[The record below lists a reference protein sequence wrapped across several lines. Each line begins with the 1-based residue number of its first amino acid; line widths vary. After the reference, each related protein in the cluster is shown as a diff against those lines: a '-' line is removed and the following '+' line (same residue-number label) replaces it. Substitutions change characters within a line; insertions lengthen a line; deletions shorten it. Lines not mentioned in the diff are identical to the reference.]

1 MKKTLLS
8 CVIAVFSLFLVAQIT
23 IAQEKIQG
31 PWMWMIAACQPGQGG
46 AACTDR
52 DSLDEASKGKV
63 TEKMVVKSGI
73 DKKIAKI
80 EIDGR
85 KWVEGKIAP
94 TGGNNIQDMINANKG
109 KWKGGWSG
117 VAADIND
124 HSAYAVINA
133 VAPKVQKGITTRVG
147 SDDSVKVWVNG
158 EEVHR
163 NAVNRGAG
171 DFQDTFSIDLKRG
184 NNIIMV
190 KVSERGGGW
199 SMFFGIDAS
208 GLKYNLKFPGWA
220 VSTSGKL
227 ATSWG
232 DIKFAK

>member
-1 MKKTLLS
+1 MKKPLLF
-8 CVIAVFSLFLVAQIT
+8 CAIAVFSLSLMAQISK
-23 IAQEKIQG
+23 AQEKIQG

-46 AACTDR
+46 QACTDV
-52 DSLDEASKGKV
+52 DSLKEVSKSKV
-63 TEKMVVKSGI
+63 TEEMVAKNGI

-85 KWVEGKIAP
+85 RWVEGKIAP

-109 KWKGGWSG
+109 KWGGGWSG

-133 VAPKVQKGITTRVG
+133 VAPKAQKGITTRVG

-163 NAVNRGAG
+163 NAVNRGAA

-184 NNIIMV
+184 NDKEEKNEKSFTTQRYLLICHFCSNAYSQRPE
-190 KVSERGGGW
+190 K
-199 SMFFGIDAS
+199 
-208 GLKYNLKFPGWA
+208 N
-220 VSTSGKL
+220 
-227 ATSWG
+227 
-232 DIKFAK
+232 